1 MKRHVDILIT
11 QWALDSYLEL
21 KHTKQFSSADYERT
35 IRPDVRLLR
44 EFPKPPK
51 FASNKFWSPAT
62 VNGHAL
68 PSGFKMKWHNLGDRR
83 VQLRLPV
90 GLGFTGELAM
100 TAVLLH
106 AYIKTDRNSEARQ
119 LAKMRTRLELLI
131 MRKYIVKGRLT

>member
-1 MKRHVDILIT
+1 
-11 QWALDSYLEL
+11 
-21 KHTKQFSSADYERT
+21 
-35 IRPDVRLLR
+35 
-44 EFPKPPK
+44 
-51 FASNKFWSPAT
+51 
-62 VNGHAL
+62 
-68 PSGFKMKWHNLGDRR
+68 MKWHNLGDRR

-119 LAKMRTRLELLI
+119 LAKMRTRLELLV